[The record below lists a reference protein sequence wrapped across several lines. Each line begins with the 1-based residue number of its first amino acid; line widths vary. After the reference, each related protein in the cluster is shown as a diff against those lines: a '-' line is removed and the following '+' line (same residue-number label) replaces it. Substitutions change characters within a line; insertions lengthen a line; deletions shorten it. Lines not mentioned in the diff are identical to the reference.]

1 MTTPG
6 YHPGYQQ
13 TPIDPLSSVP
23 TPEAVGAMVE
33 VRIPASPVHIPTV
46 RTVAADLAGRQDF
59 DLDGIHDLRMAV
71 DEACAE
77 LAALATPGSALHC
90 VFVVNPDQ
98 IEATVTVTVPELV
111 RLSTNT
117 FGWRVLSTLTDLV
130 EPVYKPDIPDGQ
142 LPNVG
147 IRLRVNKDRTIAT

>member
-1 MTTPG
+1 MNPVPG
-6 YHPGYQQ
+6 AES
-13 TPIDPLSSVP
+13 T
-23 TPEAVGAMVE
+23 GATVE
-33 VRIPASPVHIPTV
+33 VRIPASAVHIPTV

-77 LAALATPGSALHC
+77 LAALAAASSSLRC

-98 IEATVTVTVPELV
+98 IEVTVTVSVPELL
-111 RLSTNT
+111 RISTNS

-130 EPVYKPDIPDGQ
+130 EPVYQPDTPDGH

-147 IRLRVNKDRTIAT
+147 IRLRVNKDRTTTT